1 MDTTPLLDPCAA
13 DRLALLSK
21 LDAAVDAMTAELVET
36 RRDFHRWPELSFQE
50 VHTAA
55 RIAQA
60 LHGLGL
66 EVQTG
71 IAKTGLVAL
80 LRGARAGKTVLVRA
94 DIDALPLHEEAPHS
108 YVSRNPGV
116 MHACGHDAH
125 MAMLLGA
132 IRFLVAHRDRLCG
145 NVKFVF
151 QPAEEGPGGADLMI
165 EEGVLEGPRVDAAL
179 GFHIWNEL
187 PVGTLGIRE
196 GALMASADEFELHVR
211 GQGGHGA
218 DPHLS
223 VDAVV
228 VAAHIVT
235 ALQTVVSRMVSPLES
250 AVLTVG
256 QIAAGSGHN
265 IIAQDAVM
273 RGTVRTF
280 DERLR
285 AEMPRRIEA
294 LAQGVASAFGARCE
308 LRYKHQYPVTV
319 NDREMTRLVRRAA
332 EHAVGVERVVEAERT
347 MGSEDMAFFLQKV
360 PGCYFL
366 IGSFNAAKGFDKPH
380 HHPSFDID
388 EDALP
393 IGVKVIVQ
401 SVLDYLAG

>member
-13 DRLALLSK
+13 ARQSLLSE
-21 LDAAVDAMTAELVET
+21 LDAAVCAMTPELVET

-80 LRGARAGKTVLVRA
+80 LRGARPGKTVLVRA
-94 DIDALPLHEEAPHS
+94 DIDALPLHEEAAHS

-132 IRFLVAHRDRLCG
+132 IRFLVDHRDKLCG

-165 EEGVLEGPRVDAAL
+165 EEGVLEGPHVDAAL

-187 PVGTLGIRE
+187 PVGLVGVRS
-196 GALMASADEFELHVR
+196 GPLMASADEFELHVH

-228 VAAHIVT
+228 VAAHVVT
-235 ALQTVVSRMVSPLES
+235 ALQSVVSRMVSPLES
-250 AVLTVG
+250 AVVTVG
-256 QIAAGSGHN
+256 QISAGSGHN
-265 IIAQDAVM
+265 IIAHDAVM

-280 DERLR
+280 NERLR

-294 LAQGVASAFGARCE
+294 LAEGVAAAFGATCE

-319 NDREMTRLVRRAA
+319 NDREMTSLVRAAA
-332 EHAVGVERVVEAERT
+332 EQVIGSERVVEAEQT
-347 MGSEDMAFFLQKV
+347 MGSEDMAYFLQKV

-366 IGSFNAAKGFDKPH
+366 IGSYNAEKGYDKPH

-393 IGVKVIVQ
+393 IGVKVIIQ
-401 SVLDYLAG
+401 SVLDYLAA